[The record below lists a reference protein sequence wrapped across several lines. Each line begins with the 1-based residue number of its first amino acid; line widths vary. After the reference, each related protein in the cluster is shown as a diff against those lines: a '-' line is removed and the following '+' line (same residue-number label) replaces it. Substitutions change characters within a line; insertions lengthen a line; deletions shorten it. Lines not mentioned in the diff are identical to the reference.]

1 MDLNKNE
8 MKYYDK
14 YYKDMI
20 LRDYLALDRT
30 LLANKRTVLSYL
42 RTFIGF
48 LAAGIGIIKLWD
60 IFIVSLIGYFFIAAA
75 FLILIIGIK
84 DYIKMKKSLSKIVF

>member
-1 MDLNKNE
+1 MDINE
-8 MKYYDK
+8 KEIQYYDK

-30 LLANKRTVLSYL
+30 KLANKRTLLSYL

-48 LAAGIGIIKLWD
+48 LAAGVGIIELWD
-60 IFIVSLIGYFFIAAA
+60 NFIIRLIGYFFIAAA
-75 FLILIIGIK
+75 FLILVIGII
-84 DYIKMKKSLSKIVF
+84 DYIKMKKSLSKIIF